1 MIDFDKPYKGNDFK
15 VPEQYFET
23 LEERVVEKLYTKTRF
38 KVDIN
43 RIIAIAASIII
54 VIGIGVLSYNSN
66 TNDSESITFN
76 DLDSSDIAAFE
87 NSVEFSDEDIEE
99 LVSDYTIDSL
109 YRADV
114 KFEPVSNQLNNQDIS
129 ELEEEFEILDSDIDI

>member
-1 MIDFDKPYKGNDFK
+1 MIDFDKPYQGNEFK

-23 LEERVVEKLYTKTRF
+23 LENRVVEKLYGKTQF
-38 KVDIN
+38 KVYIN
-43 RIIAIAASIII
+43 RIIAIAASIVI
-54 VIGIGVLSYNSN
+54 VVGIGLLSFRSN
-66 TNDSESITFN
+66 TNDNKSITFS

-114 KFEPVSNQLNNQDIS
+114 KFEPINNQLSKQDIS